1 MISLDTS
8 NKINRRIASFKKAS
22 YEQFKNDCA
31 KNGHNFVDSEL
42 QEIYYNLSLPKRAT
56 IGSAG
61 YDFYSPFTLILNPGE
76 TLTIPTGIR
85 CRMNNTYVLM
95 IFPRSGLGFKFKA
108 RLNNTVGII
117 DSDFFDSDN
126 EGHILIKISNE
137 GDKVLEI
144 EQGKAFCQGIFLPYG
159 ITEDDDV
166 METRNG
172 GFGSTDK

>member
-1 MISLDTS
+1 
-8 NKINRRIASFKKAS
+8 
-22 YEQFKNDCA
+22 
-31 KNGHNFVDSEL
+31 
-42 QEIYYNLSLPKRAT
+42 
-56 IGSAG
+56 
-61 YDFYSPFTLILNPGE
+61 
-76 TLTIPTGIR
+76 
-85 CRMNNTYVLM
+85 M